1 MFPEQLAVDETWA
14 LDRRNTAG
22 RWRVAADEF
31 CFANLNAA
39 KVC

>member
-14 LDRRNTAG
+14 LDRRK
-22 RWRVAADEF
+22 RRVAADEF
-31 CFANLNAA
+31 CFANLKAA